1 MIFIFN
7 HTALIILKAASVDLE
22 PGYVLA
28 LFFFIGLL
36 VFRAYVQYQ
45 KELSQELG
53 ADVSDYELKD
63 VHRIRQSADEILN
76 TKNSYYARLSSEGKV
91 KFQKRLQGVL
101 ANKTFYAKEGLK
113 LTDEMTVLAASA
125 FVQISFGLSRGILM
139 EFDKIYIYP
148 DLFFNKL
155 LDRNLKGSTS
165 PLGII
170 RFSWKHLEHGFARD
184 DDGINLALH
193 ELAHAF
199 KITVETDDS
208 MDVGI
213 FDALKDLQIIGG
225 EVRSQVLKGKTE
237 VLRKYAAVNDHEFFA
252 CAVEV
257 FFENPEELKADQP
270 KLLSALINVLE
281 QDPSNRIDDYA
292 APEVRRKFNF
302 KHEIAIKPDGH
313 YSFMQWMMVIG
324 LVIILV
330 PIFMI
335 KLHADS
341 SPVPTLL
348 FVITVLTLGVIR
360 YYRKLVVS
368 GYTSP
373 GIFIVFLLL
382 GWFPLIGGPALVMNF
397 LIPVYSTTEYVA
409 IKNADY
415 IGDHEYEAI
424 PIDADDAHYVI
435 DGNVYGEIKKCNGHC
450 LLEVRSH
457 YGVFG
462 LEVIDDYSVIQVSE
476 KDSSYT
482 PMQ

>member
-1 MIFIFN
+1 M
-7 HTALIILKAASVDLE
+7 ALI
-22 PGYVLA
+22 
-28 LFFFIGLL
+28 FFIGLL

-63 VHRIRQSADEILN
+63 VNRIRQVADEILMV
-76 TKNSYYARLSSEGKV
+76 KNSYYARLSSEGKL
-91 KFQKRLQGVL
+91 KFQKRIQVVL

-113 LTDEMTVLAASA
+113 LTDEMTILAASA
-125 FVQISFGLSRGILM
+125 FVQISFGLPRGILL
-139 EFDKIYIYP
+139 EFDKIYVYP

-199 KITVETDDS
+199 KITVETDKA
-208 MDVGI
+208 MDLAT
-213 FDALKDLQIIGG
+213 FDALKDLQIIGAD
-225 EVRSQVLKGKTE
+225 VRSQVLKGKTD

-270 KLLSALINVLE
+270 KLYSALINVLE
-281 QDPSNRIDDYA
+281 QDPSNKMKDYS
-292 APEVRRKFNF
+292 APEVRHKFSF
-302 KHEIAIKPDGH
+302 KHEIALKPDGH
-313 YSFMQWMMVIG
+313 YSYMQWMMVIG
-324 LVIILV
+324 LVFIIL
-330 PIFMI
+330 PFFMI
-335 KLHADS
+335 KLHAES

-348 FVITVLTLGVIR
+348 FVITVLILGVIR

-373 GIFIVFLLL
+373 GIFMMFLLV
-382 GWFPLIGGPALVMNF
+382 GWFPLIGGPALVLNY
-397 LIPVYSTTEYVA
+397 LIPVYYTSEYVE
-409 IKNADY
+409 IEKVEY
-415 IGDHEYEAI
+415 LGDHQFEAI
-424 PIDADDAHYVI
+424 PVNKHDPHILV
-435 DGNVYGEIKKCNGHC
+435 DGGIYSDIQKCQGQC
-450 LLEVRSH
+450 SLKIRSH
-457 YGVFG
+457 YGLFG
-462 LEVIDDYSVIQVSE
+462 LEVIDNYKVVQESE
-476 KDSSYT
+476 SDSSYT
-482 PMQ
+482 PIQ